1 MLAIVLFEAHESALC
16 VVIYLVF
23 IFHLY
28 IIYPCMY
35 VSMYAAAGYTIE
47 QLASRLLHYGMF
59 SPVQ

>member
-35 VSMYAAAGYTIE
+35 AAAAHGFE
-47 QLASRLLHYGMF
+47 RLSSRLLLYGTF